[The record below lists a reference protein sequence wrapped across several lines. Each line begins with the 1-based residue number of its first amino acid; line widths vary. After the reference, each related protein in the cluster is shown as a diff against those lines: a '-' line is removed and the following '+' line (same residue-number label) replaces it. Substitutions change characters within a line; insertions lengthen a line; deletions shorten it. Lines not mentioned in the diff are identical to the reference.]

1 MAVRGACMCAYE
13 LFIISYVNHECDRE
27 IAAAI
32 LSNITSRHVLCFP
45 CRHQAPRAPQLP
57 FPMAL
62 PPGQAPSPLL
72 TAGRGGPGLWN
83 AALAQNV
90 TLAQTT
96 GGSLVQ
102 KALQLT
108 AQIAKQNQLKGL
120 LPAVQPPRQ
129 AFTPILPLPV
139 VEGDSDTAARLK
151 EPLTSKTAVVP
162 QRVEPVR
169 SPHHVDFVPS
179 PQCSESIPSPQ
190 PLKER
195 HRMGS
200 DDLLADENIEKMEK
214 SYSDDESKTC
224 LNWNFQAHVVVQ
236 QSVE

>member
-1 MAVRGACMCAYE
+1 MYFV
-13 LFIISYVNHECDRE
+13 S
-27 IAAAI
+27 
-32 LSNITSRHVLCFP
+32 LS
-45 CRHQAPRAPQLP
+45 RHQAPRAPQLP

-62 PPGQAPSPLL
+62 QPGQAPSPLL

-83 AALAQNV
+83 TALAQNP
-90 TLAQTT
+90 TLAQATS
-96 GGSLVQ
+96 GNLVQ

-129 AFTPILPLPV
+129 QTFTPILPLPV

-151 EPLTSKTAVVP
+151 EPLASKTSVVS
-162 QRVEPVR
+162 QRVEPVH
-169 SPHHVDFVPS
+169 SSHHVDFVPS
-179 PQCSESIPSPQ
+179 PQRGESVPSPQ

-214 SYSDDESKTC
+214 SYSDDESESC
-224 LNWNFQAHVVVQ
+224 LNLNFQAHVVVQ
-236 QSVE
+236 QSVEGYVVTFYMSLYRPHMLDHV